1 MTVQTFGELIDRAAD
16 FIASQQ
22 LPSGAIPWY
31 QEGVTDPWD
40 HVECALALDL
50 CGRHDEAAK
59 AYEWLRKKQNPD
71 GSWWYY
77 YQDGQPK
84 EMAKDSNHSSY
95 VATGVWHHYLL
106 TRDTGFLRKM
116 WPVVERGINFA
127 LGMQQP
133 NGVVWWARDYKDEAW
148 PSASLTAS
156 SCICQ
161 SLLDGIK
168 IAREVGTDRP
178 EWDKASRKLGRA
190 IREKPELFD
199 TAGDNRRG
207 YAMNW
212 YYPVLTGII
221 DGESARERIKGDWDE
236 FMVDG
241 WGCKCSLDQ
250 PWVTVAE
257 TCEVILALVRI
268 GAREQAKTLLDWVL
282 PLHDSDGGFWTGVK
296 VPEGIVYPPDEKTTW
311 TSAGVI
317 LATKASIGYGDLSN
331 TNLKAE

>member
-16 FIASQQ
+16 FIADLQ

-31 QEGVTDPWD
+31 KDGVTDPWD
-40 HVECALALDL
+40 HIECAIALDL
-50 CGRHDEAAK
+50 CGRHDESTK
-59 AYEWLRKKQNPD
+59 AYEWLRKTQNPD

-77 YQDGQPK
+77 YQDGLPK

-106 TRDTGFLRKM
+106 TKDMDFLRQM
-116 WPVVERGINFA
+116 WPVVDRGINYA

-133 NGVVWWARDYKDEAW
+133 NGVVWWARDYNDEAW
-148 PSASLTAS
+148 PSSPLTAS

-168 IAREVGTDRP
+168 IARELGLDKP
-178 EWDKASRKLGRA
+178 EWDKASQKLSRA

-212 YYPVLTGII
+212 YYPVLMGII
-221 DGESARERIKGDWDE
+221 DGDKARERIKGEWEE
-236 FMVDG
+236 FIVDG

-268 GAREQAKTLLDWVL
+268 GELQQAKTLLDWVM

-317 LATKASIGYGDLSN
+317 LAVAASTGEGDPGN
-331 TNLKAE
+331 TSFKAE